1 MVWIKAFLFWLQCR
15 LEAKTSK
22 KIKVTKNIEQNKKDN
37 KHPLIWG
44 VSYSI
49 CYNTEMNHL
58 LKYKTFLKHNPFLK
72 INQAL
77 TR

>member
-1 MVWIKAFLFWLQCR
+1 MVWIKAFLFWLQWR
-15 LEAKTSK
+15 LEVKTSK

-37 KHPLIWG
+37 KHSLALG
-44 VSYSI
+44 VSHSI
-49 CYNTEMNHL
+49 WYNTEMNHL
-58 LKYKTFLKHNPFLK
+58 LKYKTLLKHNPFLK